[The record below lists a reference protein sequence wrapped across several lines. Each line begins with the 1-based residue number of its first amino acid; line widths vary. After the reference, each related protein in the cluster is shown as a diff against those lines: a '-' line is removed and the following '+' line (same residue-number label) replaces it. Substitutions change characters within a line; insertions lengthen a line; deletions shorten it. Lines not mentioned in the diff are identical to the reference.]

1 MIPLQFALRRRVMQ
15 TPTTKWTLVVTDKM
29 SDVLTVS
36 INGVKLTPGSHAVK
50 DSMIVHFE
58 LISGSHSGFTAKM
71 FLNGQVVSSVGGFSV
86 AQYDLG
92 IHSNCTTDVNN
103 GSWNKELYITTQ

>member
-29 SDVLTVS
+29 SDALTVS

-50 DSMIVHFE
+50 DGMIVHFE
-58 LISGSHSGFTAKM
+58 LVSGSHSGFSAKI
-71 FLNGQVVSSVGGFSV
+71 FLNGRVVSSVGGFSV
-86 AQYDLG
+86 ARYDLV
-92 IHSNCTTDVNN
+92 IHSNCTTDMNN
-103 GSWNKELYITTQ
+103 DSWDKELYITTQ